1 MLSRSLRRTLSPH
14 CSMILLPLLLM
25 LLSVGC
31 ATWPADVKPA
41 LSKAG
46 DNRVE
51 LENVLK
57 HYQRL
62 GDEQKLEAARFLI
75 RNMDGH
81 GYILT
86 AFYDKDGNE
95 IEFEA
100 LDYPNFK
107 EAQAA
112 LDVLEKKH
120 GELDYGTKRFDAD
133 LETITAAYLIENI
146 DLAFQAWRENP
157 WAKDLSFEAFREYIL
172 AYRGDNEPINSFR
185 PTCLA
190 RYADLPEKM
199 NDPTDVYEAADLIRK
214 DVHRWVPFNE
224 LYYLHPTDQSF
235 EEMNQRHNGR
245 CGDISNMMMYAMR
258 SNAIPAV
265 VDFTPWWAD
274 RDNNHA
280 WEVILDAQGRGKA
293 RLLSRAAKVYRKTF
307 AIQRDSLAYR
317 AGASEK
323 LPRYL
328 NSRNYKDVT
337 DQYVETTDVA
347 VHLEND
353 QPAAGTRFAYVC
365 VFNGGKWR
373 PIHWGKLDGNRVTFT
388 KLGRHVAYLPAY
400 CVDGEVMPA
409 GPPFILTSAG
419 NVRRLDGGGKTKL
432 SIELAVTKPETPD
445 ADTQVTKPMLVVE
458 PGKTYEFFV
467 WNDGW
472 QSLGEQLA
480 GNQPIS
486 FDSVPAGKL
495 YWLVAE
501 DSRRLERIFTIESGG
516 QVWW

>member
-1 MLSRSLRRTLSPH
+1 MV
-14 CSMILLPLLLM
+14 LLASALLL
-25 LLSVGC
+25 LATGC
-31 ATWPADVKPA
+31 ATWPADVEMA
-41 LSKAG
+41 LSKAD
-46 DNRVE
+46 DNRGE
-51 LENVLK
+51 LENVLR

-75 RNMDGH
+75 RNMEGH
-81 GYILT
+81 GFILT

-112 LDVLEKKH
+112 LDALEQEH
-120 GELDYGTKRFDAD
+120 GELDYDSKRFDAD
-133 LETITAAYLIENI
+133 LEKITAEYLIENI
-146 DLAFQAWRENP
+146 ELAFQAWREKP
-157 WAKDLSFEAFREYIL
+157 WAKDLTFEAFREYIL
-172 AYRGDNEPINSFR
+172 GYRGDNEPVNSFR

-199 NDPTDVYEAADLIRK
+199 NDPTDVYEAAELVRK
-214 DVHRWVPFNE
+214 DVNQWVPFNE

-235 EEMNQRHNGR
+235 EEMNQRRNGR

-258 SNAIPAV
+258 SVAIPAV

-293 RLLSRAAKVYRKTF
+293 RLLSRAAKIYRKTF
-307 AIQRDSLAYR
+307 AIQRDSLACR
-317 AGASEK
+317 AGENEK

-328 NSRNYKDVT
+328 NSRNYRDVT
-337 DQYVETTDVA
+337 DQYVETTDVT
-347 VHLEND
+347 VRLESD
-353 QPAAGTRFAYVC
+353 QPAGTRFAYIC

-373 PIHWGKLDGNRVTFT
+373 PIHWGELDGDRVTFA
-388 KLGRHVAYLPAY
+388 KLGRHIAYLPAY
-400 CVDGEVMPA
+400 YVDEEVMPA
-409 GPPFILTSAG
+409 GPPFILTRAG
-419 NVRRLDGGGKTKL
+419 DVQALVGDADRKL
-432 SIELAVTKPETPD
+432 TIELTVTKPETPD
-445 ADTQVTKPMLVVE
+445 ADTQVTKPMIVVE

-472 QSLGEQLA
+472 ESVGKQTA
-480 GNQPIS
+480 GDEPVS
-486 FDSVPAGKL
+486 FASVPAGKL
-495 YWLVAE
+495 YWLVEE
-501 DSRRLERIFTIESGG
+501 DSRRLERIFTIESGK
-516 QVWW
+516 QHWW

>member
-1 MLSRSLRRTLSPH
+1 MFSRCLLR
-14 CSMILLPLLLM
+14 IVLPLSLM
-25 LLSVGC
+25 LPAAGC
-31 ATWPADVKPA
+31 ATWPADVEMA
-41 LSKAG
+41 LDQAG

-51 LENVLK
+51 LEKVLK
-57 HYQRL
+57 HYQQQ
-62 GDEQKLEAARFLI
+62 GNEQKLEAARFLI
-75 RNMDGH
+75 GNMDGH

-120 GELDYGTKRFDAD
+120 GELDYDSKRFDAD
-133 LETITAAYLIENI
+133 LEVITAEYLIENI

-157 WAKDLSFEAFREYIL
+157 WAKNLTFEAFREYIL

-185 PTCLA
+185 PICLA

-199 NDPTDVYEAADLIRK
+199 NDPTDVYEAADLVRK

-224 LYYLHPTDQSF
+224 LYYLHPPDQSF
-235 EEMNQRHNGR
+235 EEMDQRRNGR

-280 WEVILDAQGRGKA
+280 WEVILDAQGHGKA

-307 AIQRDSLAYR
+307 AIQHDSLAYR
-317 AGASEK
+317 AGKGVK

-328 NSRNYKDVT
+328 NSKNYKDAT
-337 DQYVETTDVA
+337 DQYVETTDVT
-347 VHLEND
+347 VRLEGEK
-353 QPAAGTRFAYVC
+353 PAGTRFAYVC

-373 PIHWGKLDGNRVTFT
+373 PIHWGELDGDRATFT
-388 KLGRHVAYLPAY
+388 KLGRHIAYLPAY
-400 CVDGEVMPA
+400 YIDEQVVPA
-409 GPPFILTSAG
+409 GPPFILTRDG
-419 NVRRLDGGGKTKL
+419 NVRALTGDGDNTL
-432 SIELAVTKPETPD
+432 TIELTVIKPEVPD
-445 ADTQVTKPMLVVE
+445 ADMQITKPMFVVE
-458 PGKTYEFFV
+458 PGKTYELFV
-467 WNDGW
+467 WGDGEW
-472 QSLGEQLA
+472 DSLGKQVA
-480 GNQPIS
+480 GDEPVS
-486 FDSVPAGKL
+486 FDSVPAGRL
-495 YWLVAE
+495 YWLVEE
-501 DSRRLERIFTIESGG
+501 DSRRLERIFTIEAGK
-516 QVWW
+516 QHWW